1 MKTSKQINLHTWS
14 RSCCKVP
21 TLPPSVWPAE
31 PNGPTSPSVLTRS
44 DPAHSVHSCTRRQGC
59 WQPSSVW
66 VTPLEIFK
74 DTWGQNQLFFTRSR
88 SVSSKPP
95 CFLNPT
101 EQKHQIHPEQAAAR
115 TRIQLWL
122 YYSILMDVVFLL
134 LHTVHVLHHS
144 YCYVCSYN
152 HNQVDPVLSVEQQSA
167 VRWPPT
173 RNEPLNWPQA
183 CDELMHDT
191 MHVIYCTIRDAT
203 NDYYH

>member
-14 RSCCKVP
+14 RSGCKVP

-31 PNGPTSPSVLTRS
+31 PNSPTSPSVLTRS

-122 YYSILMDVVFLL
+122 YYFYTDGCGIFTSTHCTCIFIIV
-134 LHTVHVLHHS
+134 TVMF
-144 YCYVCSYN
+144 
-152 HNQVDPVLSVEQQSA
+152 A
-167 VRWPPT
+167 
-173 RNEPLNWPQA
+173 A
-183 CDELMHDT
+183 
-191 MHVIYCTIRDAT
+191 IIIIR
-203 NDYYH
+203 

>member
-14 RSCCKVP
+14 RSGCKVP
-21 TLPPSVWPAE
+21 TLPTSVWPAE
-31 PNGPTSPSVLTRS
+31 PNSPTSPSVLTRLTLYT
-44 DPAHSVHSCTRRQGC
+44 PARDDRAADSRAQFESHRWRFLRTPEDKTSSFSPEVGASHPNRRVFWTRQ
-59 WQPSSVW
+59 
-66 VTPLEIFK
+66 
-74 DTWGQNQLFFTRSR
+74 SR
-88 SVSSKPP
+88 STKFIPNKLQHGHAFS
-95 CFLNPT
+95 CNCIT
-101 EQKHQIHPEQAAAR
+101 
-115 TRIQLWL
+115 L
-122 YYSILMDVVFLL
+122 YWWMWYFYFYKLYMY
-134 LHTVHVLHHS
+134 LHHS

-191 MHVIYCTIRDAT
+191 MHVIYCTIRDTT

>member
-14 RSCCKVP
+14 RSGCKVP
-21 TLPPSVWPAE
+21 TLPPNS
-31 PNGPTSPSVLTRS
+31 PTSPSVLTRS

-101 EQKHQIHPEQAAAR
+101 EQKHQIHPDKLQHGH
-115 TRIQLWL
+115 TFSCNCITL
-122 YYSILMDVVFLL
+122 YWWMWYFYFYKLYMY
-134 LHTVHVLHHS
+134 LHHS

-191 MHVIYCTIRDAT
+191 MHVIYCTIRDRT